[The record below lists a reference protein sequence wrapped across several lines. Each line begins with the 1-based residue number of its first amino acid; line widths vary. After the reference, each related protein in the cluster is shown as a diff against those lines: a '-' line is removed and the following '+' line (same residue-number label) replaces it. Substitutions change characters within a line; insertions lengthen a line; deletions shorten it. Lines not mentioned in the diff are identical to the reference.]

1 MYSMNVEGFSFHK
14 EGFDLYSFN
23 LNPTNYGDVNRN
35 IQILQNGSHE
45 ANQKDQSINA
55 NYQEINGD
63 ISKFIQSRNEL
74 ITDQKYDYSGNSMMD
89 LPDKTDPIRNTSDVR
104 KDDINTLLL
113 QQNYIYI
120 VGTITCAT
128 LLIGAIVIGRN

>member
-23 LNPTNYGDVNRN
+23 PNPTNYGDVKQN
-35 IQILQNGSHE
+35 IQILQNESDE
-45 ANQKDQSINA
+45 AKKKDQSINA
-55 NYQEINGD
+55 KYQQINGD
-63 ISKFIQSRNEL
+63 ISKFIQSRGEL